1 MNLITR
7 RGRHVQ
13 QELSEV
19 KTIMCA
25 RYRGDTAKEAEA
37 LKFRLI
43 DKQRNGIMLSSE
55 RDVDMGHSHPYG
67 KVRFWHTN
75 RDACDLDGHQRD
87 YPCIACVVTFSPYY
101 MLSAAKKVPCHRSD
115 AIRLGIS
122 HTSCSLRSVPMSYK
136 VWANLLT
143 FTTNVEE

>member
-1 MNLITR
+1 M
-7 RGRHVQ
+7 
-13 QELSEV
+13 
-19 KTIMCA
+19 KTIMCE

-75 RDACDLDGHQRD
+75 RLLQMPVIWMDTRETTLAL
-87 YPCIACVVTFSPYY
+87 P
-101 MLSAAKKVPCHRSD
+101 
-115 AIRLGIS
+115 
-122 HTSCSLRSVPMSYK
+122 
-136 VWANLLT
+136 VW
-143 FTTNVEE
+143 

>member
-1 MNLITR
+1 M
-7 RGRHVQ
+7 
-13 QELSEV
+13 
-19 KTIMCA
+19 KTIMCE

-37 LKFRLI
+37 LMFRLI

-67 KVRFWHTN
+67 KVRFLAYKQTC

-87 YPCIACVVTFSPYY
+87 YPCIACVVTFSPYH

-136 VWANLLT
+136 VCANLLT
-143 FTTNVEE
+143 FPTNVEE